1 MCRGCVEGSEC
12 VGCAETCVSM
22 WGGECIG
29 CVWRSECV
37 RGMEC
42 RMCVE
47 MGGV

>member
-1 MCRGCVEGSEC
+1 MQ
-12 VGCAETCVSM
+12 TCVSM

-37 RGMEC
+37 GGMEC

-47 MGGV
+47 RGGV